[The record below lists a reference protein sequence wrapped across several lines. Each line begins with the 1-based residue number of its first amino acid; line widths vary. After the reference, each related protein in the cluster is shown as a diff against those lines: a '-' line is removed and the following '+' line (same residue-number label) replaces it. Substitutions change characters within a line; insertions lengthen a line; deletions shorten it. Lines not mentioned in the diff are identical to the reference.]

1 MPEVDEK
8 VATLVFDNSDFDPE
22 VKKSQK
28 TLEEFEKSL
37 DPKAFDKY
45 AKNLNS
51 QDFKPLNNSLS
62 ALGNTF
68 KSLETIATG
77 ALLNIGMKLENTLS
91 SGIRKMTIDP
101 MIQGWTAYGEKV
113 TSVQTIMAATR
124 NKFVEFADAV
134 DRGDESVQNF
144 IASQDALVTGAQI
157 MENQMAYVNEQLDQ
171 LMAFTDETSASYGVM
186 VNNIGKFTSQNI
198 DLQTSVKAMEG
209 IATWA
214 NLSGANAEQMA
225 RAMYNISQSLG
236 VGKMMTRD
244 WMSIENANMATVE
257 FKQAAID
264 TAVELGILKRNADGV
279 AETLDGKTKVAV
291 NNFRDTLSG
300 DWFTGDV
307 MMGALDKYGRF
318 AQEIV
323 KAANET
329 DVTVR
334 DIMDAVDE
342 ISGVEDQTEAIEA
355 FIKDMEVEGE
365 AADTLRE
372 SLKKLSS
379 AEYDLGKRAFRAAYE
394 SKTLADAVGYVGDA
408 IRTGWIKSYELI
420 VGDYEEARKFWT
432 EVAEVLYTLFVEAGE
447 VRNKILALWKAAE
460 GRNDLIEA
468 LKNIRDFF
476 LGTKGEPGLF
486 DIFKQI
492 LGEFFPQL
500 KSETSTV
507 NFFAKVLLTITRMFR
522 NFSENLRKN
531 PEIIEKITKVIRIVV
546 RVLKFAWE
554 IIKGIATFF
563 GPTIRWTKELFKT
576 FSKLIDPISDGAK
589 GTMDF
594 IEGLKSLRA
603 VFLVLGAA
611 IALPIKLLS
620 NFINWLDKVGNMT
633 LPELEKAVGDWL
645 TNIWTSITGFV
656 ISMWTLGK
664 NVVDGF
670 SNGFK
675 DGWDAVEKFIGG
687 LFTGLI
693 NIVKNILGIHSPSTV
708 FIAIGT
714 MLLGGLIVGIAK
726 MEGPLGETLKSV
738 FSILQG
744 FAVSV
749 LSLISR
755 VMIAIAIVKL
765 IKKISSIA
773 MALPNMFEGIAT
785 FFKKAGNALETM
797 AKQRYKEGIIR
808 SIGQSALMIAGAIAI
823 VGALVITINKLGLTW
838 DDFGQ
843 AAAMVGL
850 IAAGFIA
857 IMVAFALMQKFLAT
871 GEVGESLTVGGELL
885 KKIGIDAKRV
895 SANSNN
901 MSNGLKRM
909 ASAMIKIGIA
919 LALVTYSIIGVV
931 AIMKNTGTEWTDMW
945 IALGFTAAIT
955 AFIGLLIS
963 GLAAINKWL
972 TKGKVNITEVTKSF
986 IKLCA
991 GLELLILGFVGVM
1004 AIIRL
1009 AKITDND
1016 FVMADLIL
1024 GTLITF
1030 STLVLGL
1037 TAMFRNMKSSVTG
1050 DKTSLLF
1057 FKISGLLIGLLG
1069 AFAGVLAAMRKA
1081 NISDSDLVMAEVM
1094 LGIMIMFSAA
1104 YLGLTGLMKTV
1115 MKSLNDKIIASFA
1128 AIMASAAVSIMLFT
1142 VAAKAISDADI
1153 SWDVVL
1159 KLLVISAI
1167 VAAMASIFALIGGL
1181 LQKMEVGWQALL
1193 KIALIAGIVIS
1204 AILAIAA
1211 SFYIVSEALKVF
1223 AENFQ
1228 EFSRVLKIWN
1238 SMEDH
1243 VALLWDFIGICAA
1256 LFAGSLFLALAA
1268 PGLVVFAGAWA
1279 TLMLAFLLTSKII
1292 ERASR
1297 AFYNAHLTITALAAT
1312 FNASIDIF
1320 KTAAKNMK
1328 EVFTDDLKGPI
1339 QVLGL
1344 LGMALVSIGIG
1355 GYVASTAIYLLVGAI
1370 SAVNLALDQIKNVID
1385 FIKTIGPD
1393 VGAACDIISDG
1404 IWSIGMAVTIT
1415 APGVIALASAI
1426 LLVAVAV
1433 WITGDNIER
1442 LSNMIDL
1449 ITNKAEAIRSIM
1461 ETISAGIMAIG
1472 IALISAGVG
1481 AAIFGIGLTVVAV
1494 ATLALIINMGLF
1506 ALALLAVNG
1515 VLSKVKEDNKD
1526 FYDKLIDFFGI
1537 LLDFILAIIDL
1548 MKALLPLAKV
1558 IGLIGEIIF
1567 FVGRIIM
1574 DTFEKIE
1581 KDGHFDGTI
1590 KLFESLWGII
1600 DDINGILGEFIGWIG
1615 KALRELGKF
1624 FGIIK
1629 DNEPTYDDF
1638 ASTTNTIMT
1647 GGGRSF
1653 SGGSMRIPEGAAEGI
1668 KEGTSEYEKAIGYMS
1683 NAGADAFRR
1692 ANGINSPSRLY
1703 RDMAEEIPAGAAG
1716 GVAENTKMAINA
1728 VHSLS
1733 KQMEDEF
1740 RDYNGIHSRSALYYK
1755 AGSEIPHGVADA
1767 TKDGTGAVT
1776 DATKDMAEDALDA
1789 FEDEIQQKKKEYAA
1803 RRAETEVMEYKLEE
1817 DKTLGGAL
1825 SNIWEDVK
1833 KIFNQVKEGK
1843 VTLGD
1848 GLKALLESLKVHGGA
1863 FLGEKL
1869 DSLKN
1874 MFFGEG
1880 GPLSG
1885 LADLL
1890 KNPFGNVGDIFK
1902 NLDPDKLT
1910 KTLEESLKNLD
1921 LSGTANNV
1929 PDISGLG
1936 GAGVGAGQGRQ
1947 EQFVFTQ
1954 NNYSP
1959 KALSRLEIYRQT
1971 KRQFNEFRVREEL
1984 AK

>member
-1 MPEVDEK
+1 MPEVDER
-8 VATLVFDNSDFDPE
+8 VASLVFDNSEFDPE

-264 TAVELGILKRNADGV
+264 TAVELGVLKRNADGV

-323 KAANET
+323 RTYQET
-329 DVTVR
+329 GVTVR
-334 DIMDAVDE
+334 DIMDAVDD
-342 ISGVEDQTEAIEA
+342 ISESDNATEAIEE
-355 FIKDMEVEGE
+355 FITETELAGKE
-365 AADTLRE
+365 ADILRE

-394 SKTLADAVGYVGDA
+394 SKTFADAVGYVGDA

-432 EVAEVLYTLFVEAGE
+432 EVAEVLYTLFVEIGE
-447 VRNKILALWKAAE
+447 VRNEILTVWKASG
-460 GRNDLIEA
+460 GRNELMEA

-476 LGTKGEPGLF
+476 LGKKGEPGLL

-492 LGEFFPQL
+492 VGEFFPQL
-500 KSETSTV
+500 KSDTSTV
-507 NFFAKVLLTITRMFR
+507 SFFARVLLSITKSFK

-531 PEIIEKITKVIRIVV
+531 PEVIAKITKVIRIVV

-563 GPTIRWTKELFKT
+563 GPTIRWTKDLFKS
-576 FSKLIDPISDGAK
+576 FSKLIDPISDGAE

-693 NIVKNILGIHSPSTV
+693 DIVKNILGIHSPSTV

-749 LSLISR
+749 LSLIAR
-755 VMIAIAIVKL
+755 VLIAIAIVKL
-765 IKKISSIA
+765 IKKISTIA

-785 FFKKAGNALETM
+785 FFTKAGKSLVIM
-797 AKQRYKEGIIR
+797 AKQHYKSEIIR

-838 DDFGQ
+838 DDFGK

-850 IAAGFIA
+850 IAAGFIV
-857 IMVAFALMQKFLAT
+857 IMAAFALMQKFLAT
-871 GEVGESLTVGGELL
+871 GEVGETLTVGGELL

-919 LALVTYSIIGVV
+919 LGLVTYSIIGVV

-945 IALGFTAAIT
+945 MAFGFTAAIT
-955 AFIGLLIS
+955 AFVGLVIS

-1094 LGIMIMFSAA
+1094 LGIMIRFSAA

-1193 KIALIAGIVIS
+1193 KITLIAGIVIS
-1204 AILAIAA
+1204 AILVIAA

-1256 LFAGSLFLALAA
+1256 IFAGSLFLALAA
-1268 PGLVVFAGAWA
+1268 PSLVAFAGAWT

-1344 LGMALVSIGIG
+1344 LGMALISIGIG
-1355 GYVASTAIYLLVGAI
+1355 GYVSSTAIYLLVGAL
-1370 SAVNLALDQIKNVID
+1370 SAVNMALEPLKNVME
-1385 FIKTIGPD
+1385 FFKTITPD
-1393 VGAACDIISDG
+1393 VTA
-1404 IWSIGMAVTIT
+1404 GMTNLAMGLFMLGLVVTLT
-1415 APGVIALASAI
+1415 APGILTLALSVVFLALAVLI
-1426 LLVAVAV
+1426 CGNNIDAV
-1433 WITGDNIER
+1433 NN
-1442 LSNMIDL
+1442 LIDL
-1449 ITNKAEAIRSIM
+1449 LLQRSTDLAVI
-1461 ETISAGIMAIG
+1461 ISSVALG
-1472 IALISAGVG
+1472 IAAMGAAFAVAGVG
-1481 AAIFGIGLTVVAV
+1481 AIVLGLGLTVVAV
-1494 ATLALIINMGLF
+1494 ATLALITN
-1506 ALALLAVNG
+1506 ALLAVG
-1515 VLSKVKEDNKD
+1515 VLFLFDLLLNKIKEDNPEL
-1526 FYDKLIDFFGI
+1526 YDSI
-1537 LLDFILAIIDL
+1537 
-1548 MKALLPLAKV
+1548 MKV
-1558 IGLIGEIIF
+1558 ITAVSNFMVVLELLMEMSLPIFQELIPIAIDII
-1567 FVGRIIM
+1567 RLTYKIIKTVISGIFNWFK
-1574 DTFEKIE
+1574 DKWEKFRSFWE
-1581 KDGHFDGTI
+1581 AYV
-1590 KLFESLWGII
+1590 EPV
-1600 DDINGILGEFIGWIG
+1600 IGWVTNLFDTIYN
-1615 KALRELGKF
+1615 KVKDKVSEFFELGKNIIG
-1624 FGIIK
+1624 GIAKGLEDSGEKRNLFQKIGDVVGNVIK
-1629 DNEPTYDDF
+1629 AFKGDLKIESPSKVMADV
-1638 ASTTNTIMT
+1638 SKW
-1647 GGGRSF
+1647 
-1653 SGGSMRIPEGAAEGI
+1653 IPAGVSEGI
-1668 KEGTSEYEKAIGYMS
+1668 K
-1683 NAGADAFRR
+1683 N
-1692 ANGINSPSRLY
+1692 
-1703 RDMAEEIPAGAAG
+1703 
-1716 GVAENTKMAINA
+1716 NA
-1728 VHSLS
+1728 VIATRAMREMSR
-1733 KQMEDEF
+1733 QMEDEF

-1767 TKDGTGAVT
+1767 TKDGTEAVT

-1803 RRAETEVMEYKLEE
+1803 RRAKTEVMEYKLEE

-1869 DSLKN
+1869 DSLKD

-1890 KNPFGNVGDIFK
+1890 KNPFGDIGDIFK

-1929 PDISGLG
+1929 PDMSGLG